1 MLHDARQNRPKA
13 AQGSARTAKQA
24 QGSAQ
29 TAPKTKN
36 PKPSGT
42 PGASA
47 GQAEPDLSGMGLDL
61 VRKQDTGPD
70 GPVGL

>member
-1 MLHDARQNRPKA
+1 MLHDARQTGPRQRQSGQTGPRQRPD
-13 AQGSARTAKQA
+13 
-24 QGSAQ
+24 SAQ

-47 GQAEPDLSGMGLDL
+47 RQAEPGLSGRGLDL